1 METEPDSDVRGD
13 RRSRQLR
20 CFWLCDACC
29 RTMTIVSKK
38 EEGIKVVLLPASA
51 GAAVRLALARRI

>member
-1 METEPDSDVRGD
+1 
-13 RRSRQLR
+13 
-20 CFWLCDACC
+20 
-29 RTMTIVSKK
+29 MTIVSKK